1 MITLMIDGDNE
12 NTILKSSNARRLRP
26 SPAFA
31 CVRTRSTSVDHV
43 RRRRCIVM
51 YRCPRWH
58 TASVRMLLYL
68 FSCPNKRMYDFLF
81 RSIQMRFFFFF
92 LFFFFL
98 LLLLLLLL
106 WLGRIACS
114 QSILYACYWRTCWLR
129 GTVGERRSLTSELS
143 LSHAWPVVWRV
154 ATYVDKPSAIGQPT
168 RPTQPFILSRSI
180 NWVVS
185 NFIGCVLVAPSGEC
199 SRG

>member
-1 MITLMIDGDNE
+1 MATMRTLYWNLAMLDVWDRPPRSHAFERGQPWSIT
-12 NTILKSSNARRLRP
+12 
-26 SPAFA
+26 
-31 CVRTRSTSVDHV
+31 VDL

-106 WLGRIACS
+106 LLGRIACS
-114 QSILYACYWRTCWLR
+114 QSILYAWYWRTCWLR

-154 ATYVDKPSAIGQPT
+154 ATRSA
-168 RPTQPFILSRSI
+168 
-180 NWVVS
+180 N
-185 NFIGCVLVAPSGEC
+185 
-199 SRG
+199 